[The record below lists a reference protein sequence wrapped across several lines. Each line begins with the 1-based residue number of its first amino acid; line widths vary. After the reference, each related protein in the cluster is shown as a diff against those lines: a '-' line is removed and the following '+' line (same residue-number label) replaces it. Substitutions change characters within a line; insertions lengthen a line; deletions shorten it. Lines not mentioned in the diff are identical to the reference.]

1 MMMNTHMMIADY
13 ILNNLRDDRLY
24 LINRKRFI
32 WGNIKPDCASRYK
45 FKKHY
50 YDESIDMIVDMIEK
64 LSSLSITEINNESSI
79 GKFSG
84 ALGVVCHFLTD
95 YYCLPHFQRW
105 EFKSAMKPH
114 IMYERELSRI
124 AKNYKIDVIK
134 NSRVKID
141 NVRYFIDET
150 LKLYATEESYI
161 NDLNFAYY
169 VCSNVFNMIIESVI
183 ENERKINNEKI
194 SSISID
200 EEDENRIPM

>member
-13 ILNNLRDDRLY
+13 ILDNLREDRSH

-50 YDESIDMIVDMIEK
+50 YTESIDMIVDMIDR

-84 ALGVVCHFLTD
+84 ELGVICHFLTD

-105 EFKSAMKPH
+105 EFKNAIKPH
-114 IMYERELSRI
+114 ILYERELSKV
-124 AKNYKIDVIK
+124 AKNYKINVIK
-134 NSRVKID
+134 NNRVQID
-141 NVRYFIDET
+141 NVREFIDKT
-150 LKLYATEESYI
+150 LELYQLEEGFT

-169 VCSNVFNMIIESVI
+169 VCSNVSNMIIESIVA
-183 ENERKINNEKI
+183 NEK
-194 SSISID
+194 
-200 EEDENRIPM
+200 ENRVAI